1 MTARCI
7 PDVQSFESNAEQVVW
22 QALRDQLPDDA
33 VLWSN
38 LALSDRKGDSEA
50 DLVVLWPGVGIA
62 TIEVKGGHMTR
73 AVDGSWVQVHRD
85 GRESPSDPVVQA
97 KRTRYALRDFI
108 RQHSSLHDLR
118 MTHLVAFPFTAI
130 DDDFAAP
137 ECPRWM
143 ILDSTDVTALA
154 AHKVESALRG
164 IEGAAAAQHEHIDEI
179 IRCLTARP
187 GPQRDLLGAIAEREH
202 AVEKLTAEQSVILRQ
217 LRSNPR
223 ILVRGGAG
231 TGKSFLAVDQVR
243 RLSREGQR
251 VAFVCYSRG
260 LASFARRRFDSL
272 PREDRP
278 AYVGT
283 FHNLGVQ
290 WGAKPWEGVGPD
302 YWESELPVEM
312 LALAA
317 HLTDSDRF
325 DAIVIDE
332 AQDFADSWWPALLSG
347 LRDRSSGGLTIFLD
361 EGQRIFG
368 RQGAPPEHLVTV
380 SLDEN
385 LRNTKQIAQAFGS
398 LAPEQMR
405 YLGDNGQPVQFV
417 PCRTQDAISAAD
429 DAVVALMDAGWPP
442 DAIALLTT
450 GSRHPVQVDRVQSEG
465 TSGYWE
471 SFWDDTDAFYG
482 SVLGFKGLERPAVVL
497 AVNGFRDPARAREML
512 YVGMSRA
519 RDLLVVCGDA
529 ALLRAHAGDGVMK
542 RLGA

>member
-1 MTARCI
+1 
-7 PDVQSFESNAEQVVW
+7 
-22 QALRDQLPDDA
+22 
-33 VLWSN
+33 
-38 LALSDRKGDSEA
+38 
-50 DLVVLWPGVGIA
+50 
-62 TIEVKGGHMTR
+62 
-73 AVDGSWVQVHRD
+73 
-85 GRESPSDPVVQA
+85 
-97 KRTRYALRDFI
+97 
-108 RQHSSLHDLR
+108 
-118 MTHLVAFPFTAI
+118 MTHMVAFPFTAI
-130 DDDFAAP
+130 DDAFAAP

-154 AHKVESALRG
+154 AHKVQSALRG
-164 IEGAAAAQHEHIDEI
+164 VEGAAAAQHEHVDEI

-187 GPQRDLLGAIAEREH
+187 GAQRDLLGAIAEREH
-202 AVEKLTAEQSVILRQ
+202 AVEKLTSEQSVILRQ

-251 VAFVCYSRG
+251 DRLRLLQPG

-302 YWESELPVEM
+302 YWESDLPVEM

-332 AQDFADSWWPALLSG
+332 AQDFADSWWPAASG

-380 SLDEN
+380 SLDQN

-417 PCRTQDAISAAD
+417 PCETEDAISAAD
-429 DAVVALMDAGWPP
+429 DAVVALMEEGWPP
-442 DAIALLTT
+442 DAIALTT

-465 TSGYWE
+465 TSGYWD
-471 SFWDDTDAFYG
+471 SFWDDSGGGGGAGLQGAGAPRGGARRQRVSGSRSGPRDALRRDVTCARPPGRVWRPRVGRG
-482 SVLGFKGLERPAVVL
+482 S
-497 AVNGFRDPARAREML
+497 
-512 YVGMSRA
+512 
-519 RDLLVVCGDA
+519 
-529 ALLRAHAGDGVMK
+529 AGDGVLK
-542 RLGA
+542 RLQH

>member
-1 MTARCI
+1 MTARCF
-7 PDVQSFESNAEQVVW
+7 PDVRSFESDAERVVW

-38 LALSDRKGDSEA
+38 LSLSDRKGDSEA
-50 DLVVLWPGVGIA
+50 DLVVLWPGIGVA
-62 TIEVKGGHMTR
+62 TLEVKGGHITR
-73 AVDGSWVQVHRD
+73 ADDGSWVQVHQD
-85 GRESPSDPVVQA
+85 GRRSSVDPVRQA

-108 RQHSSLHDLR
+108 RQHSSLRDLR
-118 MTHLVAFPFTAI
+118 MTHLVAFPFTVI
-130 DDDFAAP
+130 DDHFAAP

-143 ILDSTDVTALA
+143 ILDSTDVSALA

-164 IEGAAAAQHEHIDEI
+164 VEGAAAADHAHVDEI

-187 GPQRDLLGAIAEREH
+187 GPQRELLGVLAEREH
-202 AVEKLTAEQSVILRQ
+202 AVERLTSQQSGILHQ

-231 TGKSFLAVDQVR
+231 TGKSFLAVEQAR

-260 LASFARRRFDSL
+260 LASFVRRRFNSL
-272 PREDRP
+272 PPNDRP

-290 WGAKPWEGVGPD
+290 WGAKPLEGVGPE
-302 YWESELPVEM
+302 YWESELPIEM
-312 LALAA
+312 LAFAA
-317 HLTDSDRF
+317 YLTESDRF
-325 DAIVIDE
+325 DAIVVDE
-332 AQDFADSWWPALLSG
+332 AQDFADSWWPALLAG
-347 LRDRSSGGLTIFLD
+347 LRDPTSGGLTIFLD
-361 EGQRIFG
+361 NGQRVFG
-368 RQGAPPEHLVTV
+368 RQGAPPDHLVKV
-380 SLDEN
+380 ALDEN

-398 LAPEQMR
+398 LASEQMR
-405 YLGDNGQPVQFV
+405 YLGGNGQPVRLI
-417 PCRTQDAISAAD
+417 PCTTDDAVSTAD

-442 DAIALLTT
+442 QSIALLTT
-450 GSRHPVQVDRVQSEG
+450 GSRHPVQVDRVRSDG

-497 AVNGFRDPARAREML
+497 AVNGFREPSRAREML

-519 RDLLVVCGDA
+519 RDLLIVCGDP
-529 ALLRAHAGDGVMK
+529 ALIGEHAGEGVMK
-542 RLGA
+542 RLDS

>member
-1 MTARCI
+1 MTARCL
-7 PDVQSFESNAEQVVW
+7 PGTQSFESDAERVVW
-22 QALRDQLPDDA
+22 QALREQLPDDA

-38 LALSDRKGDSEA
+38 MALSDRKGDCEA

-62 TIEVKGGHMTR
+62 TVEVKGGRITR
-73 AVDGSWVQVHRD
+73 AADGSWVQVHQD
-85 GRESPSDPVVQA
+85 GRRSPIDPVRQA
-97 KRTRYALRDFI
+97 KRSRYALRDFI
-108 RQHSSLHDLR
+108 RQHSSVHDVR
-118 MTHLVAFPFTAI
+118 MTHLVAFPFTFV

-154 AHKVESALRG
+154 AHKVESALRDV
-164 IEGAAAAQHEHIDEI
+164 EGAAVAHHEHIDEI

-187 GPQRDLLGAIAEREH
+187 GPQRELLGALAEREH
-202 AVEKLTAEQSVILRQ
+202 AVEKLTGQQSALLRQ
-217 LRSNPR
+217 LASNPR

-231 TGKSFLAVDQVR
+231 TGKSFLAVDQAR

-260 LASFARRRFDSL
+260 LASFVQRRFASL
-272 PREDRP
+272 PKVDRP
-278 AYVGT
+278 AYVGS

-290 WGAKPWEGVGPD
+290 WGVKPLERFGPQ
-302 YWESELPVEM
+302 YWEVEVPIEM

-317 HLTDSDRF
+317 HLTESDRF
-325 DAIVIDE
+325 DAIVVDE
-332 AQDFADSWWPALLSG
+332 AQDFADSWWPALVAG
-347 LRDRSSGGLTIFLD
+347 LRDPASGGLTIFLD

-368 RQGAPPEHLVTV
+368 RQGALPENLVTV

-405 YLGDNGQPVQFV
+405 YLGGNGRPVQLI
-417 PCRTQDAISAAD
+417 PCSTDNAISTAD
-429 DAVVALMDAGWPP
+429 DVVVALMDAGWPP
-442 DAIALLTT
+442 ESIALLTT
-450 GSRHPVQVDRVQSEG
+450 GSRHPVQIARVLSEG

-471 SFWDDTDAFYG
+471 SFWDDTDAFFG

-497 AVNGFRDPARAREML
+497 AINGFRESARAREML

-519 RDLLVVCGDA
+519 RDLLVVCGDP
-529 ALLRAHAGDGVMK
+529 ALLAEHAGDGVMK
-542 RLGA
+542 RLKR